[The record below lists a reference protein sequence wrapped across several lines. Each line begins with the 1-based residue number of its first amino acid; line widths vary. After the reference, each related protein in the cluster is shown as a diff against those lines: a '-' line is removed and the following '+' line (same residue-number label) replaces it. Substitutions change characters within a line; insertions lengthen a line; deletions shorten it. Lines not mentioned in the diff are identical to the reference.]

1 MKKVGVLG
9 GGQLGKMMALAAG
22 NWHLPIYFLDPDENA
37 SAKMYCQGFTK
48 GSFQDYDAVY
58 DFGKDKDIV
67 TIEIEHVCIEAL
79 KDLEKKGVKVF
90 PQSNILEMI
99 QDKGLQKE
107 FFKKNGIPSP
117 DFELVI
123 DKNEILDRQFS
134 IPFVQKTRKGGYDGK
149 GVVVIKS
156 PDQYSSLLD
165 APSVIENCID
175 IQKELA
181 ILGARNERGEVV
193 LYPPV
198 EMVFNEEANLVEF
211 LRCPA
216 EIGNKLHQEI
226 YQIANHILEKTQIC
240 GLLAIELFLDRD
252 DKIWVNEMAP
262 RPHNSGHHTIE
273 SHVTSQ
279 FEQHLRAILNY
290 PLGSAKM
297 ISPSVMI
304 NILGE
309 KEANGQAEIL
319 GLEEVLSMEGVYIHL
334 YGKQMVKPF
343 RKMGHVTIIDEDVE
357 NAIEKSKQIRRLL
370 KMVAKEK

>member
-37 SAKMYCQGFTK
+37 SSKMYCHGFTK

-58 DFGKDKDIV
+58 DFGKDKDVV

-79 KDLEKKGVKVF
+79 KDLEKLGVKVF
-90 PQSNILEMI
+90 PQPNILEMI

-107 FFKKNGIPSP
+107 FFKRNGIPSP
-117 DFELVI
+117 DFEIVNN
-123 DKNEILDRQFS
+123 KNEILDRQFS
-134 IPFVQKTRKGGYDGK
+134 SPFVQKTRKGGYDGK

-156 PDQYSSLLD
+156 PDQYSSLMD

-181 ILGARNERGEVV
+181 VIGARNEREEIV

-216 EIGNKLHQEI
+216 EISGRLHEEI
-226 YQIANHILEKTQIC
+226 NQIATLIFEKTKIC
-240 GLLAIELFLDRD
+240 GLLAIELFLDQD

-273 SHVTSQ
+273 THVTSQ
-279 FEQHLRAILNY
+279 FEQHLRGILNF
-290 PLGSAKM
+290 PLGSTKM
-297 ISPSVMI
+297 INPSVMI

-309 KEANGQAEIL
+309 KGSNGEAKII
-319 GLEEVLSMEGVYIHL
+319 GLEEVLSMEGVYVHL
-334 YGKQMVKPF
+334 YGKHMVKPY
-343 RKMGHVTIIDEDVE
+343 RKMGHITIMDEEVK
-357 NAIEKSKQIRRLL
+357 NAIKKSKRIRDLL

>member
-37 SAKMYCQGFTK
+37 SAKMYCHGFTK

-79 KDLEKKGVKVF
+79 KDLEKTGVKVF
-90 PQSNILEMI
+90 PQPDILEMI

-107 FFKKNGIPSP
+107 FFKKNSIPSP
-117 DFELVI
+117 EFELVK
-123 DKNEILDRQFS
+123 DKNEILNRKFS
-134 IPFVQKTRKGGYDGK
+134 APFVQKTRKGGYDGK

-156 PDQYSSLLD
+156 SEHFTSLMD
-165 APSVIENCID
+165 APSVIENCVG

-181 ILGARNERGEVV
+181 ILGARNEQGEIL

-211 LRCPA
+211 LKCPA
-216 EIGNKLHQEI
+216 DISGRLHEEIKEI
-226 YQIANHILEKTQIC
+226 ATLILEKTKIC
-240 GLLAIELFLDRD
+240 GLLAIELFLDQN

-273 SHVTSQ
+273 SHYTSQ
-279 FEQHLRAILNY
+279 FEEHLRAILNF
-290 PLGSAKM
+290 PLGSAQM

-309 KEANGQAEIL
+309 KGANGEAKII
-319 GLEEVLSMEGVYIHL
+319 GLEEVLSMEGVYVHL

-343 RKMGHVTIIDEDVE
+343 RKMGHVTIMDENVE
-357 NAIEKSKQIRRLL
+357 NAIRKSKQIRNLL
-370 KMVAKEK
+370 KIVAKEK

>member
-37 SAKMYCQGFTK
+37 SSKMYCHGFTK

-58 DFGKDKDIV
+58 DFGKDKDVV

-79 KDLEKKGVKVF
+79 KDLEKLGVKVF
-90 PQSNILEMI
+90 PQPNILEMI

-107 FFKKNGIPSP
+107 FFKRNGIPSP
-117 DFELVI
+117 DFEIVKN
-123 DKNEILDRQFS
+123 KNEILDRQIS
-134 IPFVQKTRKGGYDGK
+134 TPFVQKTRKGGYDGK

-156 PDQYSSLLD
+156 PDQYSFLMD
-165 APSVIENCID
+165 DPSVIENCIA

-181 ILGARNERGEVV
+181 VIGARNERGDIV

-216 EIGNKLHQEI
+216 EINDKLQQEI
-226 YQIANHILEKTQIC
+226 IQIATLIFEKTKIC
-240 GLLAIELFLDRD
+240 GLLAIELFLDQD

-279 FEQHLRAILNY
+279 FEQHLRAILNF

-309 KEANGQAEIL
+309 KGANGEAKII
-319 GLEEVLSMEGVYIHL
+319 GLEEVLSLEGVYVHL

-343 RKMGHVTIIDEDVE
+343 RKMGHITIMDEEVK